1 MTRQIFKSR
10 WLATILLPAVL
21 VSGGCVN
28 QAAESTAEATGVV
41 LSTVG
46 QPLPMGLEG
55 AFIVEIDGEFVNW
68 NQSGH
73 RLAPGPHVIRVIPW
87 VQGPSQQTP
96 TAEAM
101 ATLYANSPV
110 TVEVQAGR
118 SYRIAL
124 RIIERIDHAGRRG
137 RWEAVVASVS
147 DEAS

>member
-1 MTRQIFKSR
+1 MTRQIFKSP
-10 WLATILLPAVL
+10 WLLLGLLPTILS
-21 VSGGCVN
+21 SGGCAN
-28 QAAESTAEATGVV
+28 QAAEPSAGATGVV
-41 LSTVG
+41 LNTVG

-101 ATLYANSPV
+101 ATHYANTPV
-110 TVEVQAGR
+110 TVEVVAGR
-118 SYRIAL
+118 TYRIAL
-124 RIIERIDHAGRRG
+124 RIIERVDHAGRRG

-147 DEAS
+147 DDAP